1 MSRVPW
7 SSARS
12 PGWFVRGA
20 VHLAGRCFAIWRSL
34 GFSAAIQRSPRSL
47 FKRSTSLSTVKASK
61 PQRTPSCQP
70 AFALRRLEPDSRPL
84 LRFLSGILIVS
95 VMGLSALW
103 ATGFVNVLGSFVIGL
118 FAALTGPDGRL
129 LVSPAARQFVMGGIC
144 GGFTTFSA
152 MSLDTFILLLQG
164 DIPLAGLYLVLVV
177 ALSLVA
183 AWVGHMLAARLN
195 E

>member
-1 MSRVPW
+1 MRAMRDEKRAVLKVYV
-7 SSARS
+7 AV
-12 PGWFVRGA
+12 GFGA
-20 VHLAGRCFAIWRSL
+20 AVGS
-34 GFSAAIQRSPRSL
+34 
-47 FKRSTSLSTVKASK
+47 
-61 PQRTPSCQP
+61 
-70 AFALRRLEPDSRPL
+70 L
-84 LRFLSGILIVS
+84 LRFLSGVLIVS

-129 LVSPAARQFVMGGIC
+129 LVSPAGRQFVTGGIC

-183 AWVGHMLAARLN
+183 VWVGHMVAARLN

>member
-1 MSRVPW
+1 VLRVYL
-7 SSARS
+7 
-12 PGWFVRGA
+12 A
-20 VHLAGRCFAIWRSL
+20 VGC
-34 GFSAAIQRSPRSL
+34 GAAIGS
-47 FKRSTSLSTVKASK
+47 
-61 PQRTPSCQP
+61 
-70 AFALRRLEPDSRPL
+70 L

-103 ATGFVNVLGSFVIGL
+103 ATAFVNVLGSFVIGL

-152 MSLDTFILLLQG
+152 MSLETFILLLRG

-177 ALSLVA
+177 ALSLAA
-183 AWVGHMLAARLN
+183 AWVGHMVAARLN

>member
-1 MSRVPW
+1 
-7 SSARS
+7 
-12 PGWFVRGA
+12 
-20 VHLAGRCFAIWRSL
+20 
-34 GFSAAIQRSPRSL
+34 
-47 FKRSTSLSTVKASK
+47 
-61 PQRTPSCQP
+61 
-70 AFALRRLEPDSRPL
+70 
-84 LRFLSGILIVS
+84 

-129 LVSPAARQFVMGGIC
+129 LVTPAYRQFVTGGIC

-177 ALSLVA
+177 ALSLVSA
-183 AWVGHMLAARLN
+183 GGGPIVSAGCNGCAWSDHR
-195 E
+195 